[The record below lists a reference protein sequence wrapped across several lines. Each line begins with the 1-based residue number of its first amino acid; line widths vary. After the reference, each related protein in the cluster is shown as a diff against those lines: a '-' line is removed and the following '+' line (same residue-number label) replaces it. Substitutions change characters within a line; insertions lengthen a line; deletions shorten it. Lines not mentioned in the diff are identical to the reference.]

1 LYRTVPIN
9 FLLSLFP
16 TQIVSKEPA
25 AVLIL
30 MAIYA
35 QVFPVGAVRGII
47 KVVTVFMM
55 HGQQALIFV
64 GELPSAFG
72 AYESVDF

>member
-1 LYRTVPIN
+1 MA

-16 TQIVSKEPA
+16 TQIVSKEPS

-30 MAIYA
+30 MAIHA

-47 KVVTVFMM
+47 KVVTVFMV

-64 GELPSAFG
+64 GELPGAFG
-72 AYESVDF
+72 AYKSVDF

>member
-1 LYRTVPIN
+1 MIA

-30 MAIYA
+30 MAIHA

-47 KVVTVFMM
+47 KVVTVFMV

-64 GELPSAFG
+64 GELPG
-72 AYESVDF
+72 ALGANESVDF

>member
-1 LYRTVPIN
+1 MA

-30 MAIYA
+30 MAIHA
-35 QVFPVGAVRGII
+35 QVFPVRAVRGII
-47 KVVTVFMM
+47 KVVTVFMA

-64 GELPSAFG
+64 GELPGALG
-72 AYESVDF
+72 AYKSVDF

>member
-1 LYRTVPIN
+1 MMT
-9 FLLSLFP
+9 FLLSLFS

-35 QVFPVGAVRGII
+35 QVFPVRAVRGVI
-47 KVVTVFMM
+47 KVVTVFMV
-55 HGQQALIFV
+55 HCQQALIFM
-64 GELPSAFG
+64 GELPCAFG

>member
-1 LYRTVPIN
+1 
-9 FLLSLFP
+9 
-16 TQIVSKEPA
+16 
-25 AVLIL
+25 VLIL

-64 GELPSAFG
+64 GELPGAFG

>member
-1 LYRTVPIN
+1 MIA

-30 MAIYA
+30 MAIHA
-35 QVFPVGAVRGII
+35 QVFPVRAVRGII
-47 KVVTVFMM
+47 KVVTVFMV
-55 HGQQALIFV
+55 HGQQSLIFI
-64 GELPSAFG
+64 GELPG
-72 AYESVDF
+72 ALGANESVDF

>member
-1 LYRTVPIN
+1 MIT
-9 FLLSLFP
+9 LFS

-35 QVFPVGAVRGII
+35 QVFPVRAVRGII
-47 KVVTVFMM
+47 KVVAVFMV
-55 HGQQALIFV
+55 HCQQALIFV
-64 GELPSAFG
+64 GELPGAFG

>member
-1 LYRTVPIN
+1 MMT
-9 FLLSLFP
+9 LFS

-35 QVFPVGAVRGII
+35 QVFPVRAVRGII
-47 KVVTVFMM
+47 KVVTVFMV
-55 HGQQALIFV
+55 HCQQVLIFV
-64 GELPSAFG
+64 GELPGAFG

>member
-1 LYRTVPIN
+1 MA

-30 MAIYA
+30 MAIHA
-35 QVFPVGAVRGII
+35 QVFPVRAVRGII
-47 KVVTVFMM
+47 KVVTVFMV
-55 HGQQALIFV
+55 HGQQLLIFV
-64 GELPSAFG
+64 GELPG
-72 AYESVDF
+72 ALGANESVDF

>member
-1 LYRTVPIN
+1 M
-9 FLLSLFP
+9 
-16 TQIVSKEPA
+16 
-25 AVLIL
+25 LIL

-35 QVFPVGAVRGII
+35 QVFPVGTIRGII

-64 GELPSAFG
+64 GELPGALG
-72 AYESVDF
+72 AYKSMDF